1 MSPFCP
7 TCSTSSRRT
16 TFMRL
21 RPPALHHPRE
31 ARNTVRA
38 VGSAPG
44 PSCGFDLRPSITR
57 AKRGTRSGPS
67 DLPLALH
74 AASTSGPPSPARSEE
89 HGPGRRICP
98 WPFMRLRPPTLH
110 HPRELDRLRDRRLL
124 LLVVAGHAA
133 SADLGAL
140 RHEPAQEVDVL
151 VVNPRDVLGVEDRR
165 LLLDRAAVLGGRAL
179 LLAALRHVAFWLLE

>member
-1 MSPFCP
+1 VARVPVVDADDVALLPDVLDAFSQDALHAA
-7 TCSTSSRRT
+7 STSGPPSPARSEEHGPGRRICAWP
-16 TFMRL
+16 FMRL

-74 AASTSGPPSPARSEE
+74 CSSSPS
-89 HGPGRRICP
+89 
-98 WPFMRLRPPTLH
+98 
-110 HPRELDRLRDRRLL
+110 
-124 LLVVAGHAA
+124 
-133 SADLGAL
+133 
-140 RHEPAQEVDVL
+140 
-151 VVNPRDVLGVEDRR
+151 
-165 LLLDRAAVLGGRAL
+165 
-179 LLAALRHVAFWLLE
+179 